1 MSALFI
7 SDLHIDAAR
16 PAVLAG
22 LQRLVDSEAST
33 VDALYILGDLVEI
46 WVGDDDDGPVA
57 TSVREALTTAS
68 RRCAVYVMHGNR
80 DFLIGAQFA
89 GQTGATLI
97 DDPSVVEVDGD
108 RVLLAHGDAYCT
120 RDIEYQRLRSLLR
133 SSAWQTEV
141 LSATIEDRRALAAAV
156 RTGCIAENENK
167 AANIMDVTP
176 RSVRQAMDAAAVS
189 LMVHGH
195 THRPGI
201 HDLGGG
207 RRRIVLGDWDRCG
220 WKLRLDRG
228 DAELTCFPLPIHAP
242 GGQDLGSDSL

>member
-7 SDLHIDAAR
+7 SDLHIDETR

-22 LQRLVDSEAST
+22 LRRLVDTEAPA
-33 VDALYILGDLVEI
+33 VDALYVLGDLVEV

-57 TSVREALTTAS
+57 TSVREALATAS

-80 DFLIGAQFA
+80 DFLIGAAFA
-89 GQTGATLI
+89 SDTGATLLE
-97 DDPSVVEVDGD
+97 DPSVVEVDND

-120 RDIEYQRLRSLLR
+120 GDVEYQRLRALFR

-141 LSATIEDRRALAAAV
+141 LSSTIEERRALAASLRAKS
-156 RTGCIAENENK
+156 IAANENK

-176 RSVRQAMDAAAVS
+176 ASVRQAMEDAAVS

-220 WKLRLDRG
+220 WRLRLDRG
-228 DAELTCFPLPIHAP
+228 ESELTCFPLI
-242 GGQDLGSDSL
+242 D

>member
-7 SDLHIDAAR
+7 ADLHIDATR
-16 PAVLAG
+16 PDVVAG
-22 LQRLVDSEAST
+22 LQRLVDTDAST
-33 VDALYILGDLVEI
+33 VDALFILGDLVEV

-57 TSVREALTTAS
+57 VSIRETLSAAS
-68 RRCAVYVMHGNR
+68 RHCAVYVMHGNR
-80 DFLIGAQFA
+80 DFLIGPAFA
-89 GQTGATLI
+89 ADTGATLL
-97 DDPSVVEVDGD
+97 DDPSVVELDGD

-120 RDIEYQRLRSLLR
+120 RDTEYQRVRALFR

-141 LSATIEDRRALAAAV
+141 LASSLGERRALADSLRARSVAA
-156 RTGCIAENENK
+156 NDNK

-176 RSVRQAMDAAAVS
+176 SSIQRAMDDADVAV
-189 LMVHGH
+189 MIHGH

-201 HDLGGG
+201 HHLDGD

-228 DAELTCFPLPIHAP
+228 EFELDCFALADKSGTP
-242 GGQDLGSDSL
+242 G

>member
-7 SDLHIDAAR
+7 SDLHIDETR

-22 LQRLVDSEAST
+22 LRRLVDTEAPN
-33 VDALYILGDLVEI
+33 VDALYILGDLVEV

-57 TSVREALTTAS
+57 TSIRDALTAAS
-68 RRCAVYVMHGNR
+68 QRCAVYVMHGNR
-80 DFLIGAQFA
+80 DFLIGTQFA
-89 GQTGATLI
+89 KHTGATLI
-97 DDPSVVEVDGD
+97 DDPSVVEVDNQ

-120 RDIEYQRLRSLLR
+120 RDIEYQRLRALFR
-133 SSAWQTEV
+133 STTWQNEV
-141 LSATIEDRRALAAAV
+141 LSSTLGERRALATSLRAKSIAA
-156 RTGCIAENENK
+156 NENK

-176 RSVRQAMDAAAVS
+176 SSVRQAMDNAAVS

-201 HDLGGG
+201 HDLGDG

-220 WKLRLDRG
+220 WKLRLDGG
-228 DAELTCFPLPIHAP
+228 DANLSCFPLPA
-242 GGQDLGSDSL
+242 

>member
-7 SDLHIDAAR
+7 SDLHIDETR

-22 LQRLVDSEAST
+22 LRRLVDTEAPN
-33 VDALYILGDLVEI
+33 VDALYILGDLVEV

-57 TSVREALTTAS
+57 ASIRETLSAATHH
-68 RRCAVYVMHGNR
+68 CPVYVMHGNR

-89 GQTGATLI
+89 KHTGATLI
-97 DDPSVVEVDGD
+97 DDPSVVDID
-108 RVLLAHGDAYCT
+108 NHRVLLAHGDAYCT
-120 RDIEYQRLRSLLR
+120 ADVEYQRLRALFR
-133 SSAWQTEV
+133 STPWQNEV
-141 LSATIEDRRALAAAV
+141 LSSTLDERRALAASLRAKS
-156 RTGCIAENENK
+156 IAANENK
-167 AANIMDVTP
+167 ATNIMDVTP
-176 RSVRQAMDAAAVS
+176 SSVRQAMDNAAVS

-220 WKLRLDRG
+220 WKLRLDGG
-228 DAELTCFPLPIHAP
+228 DANLSCFPLPP
-242 GGQDLGSDSL
+242 

>member
-7 SDLHIDAAR
+7 SDLHIDETR

-22 LQRLVDSEAST
+22 LQRLIDAEAGAVDS
-33 VDALYILGDLVEI
+33 LFILGDLVEV

-57 TSVREALTTAS
+57 AAIRETLRAAS
-68 RRCAVYVMHGNR
+68 RRCRLFVMHGNR
-80 DFLIGAQFA
+80 DFLIGPQFA
-89 GQTGATLI
+89 ADTGATLL
-97 DDPSVVEVDGD
+97 DDPSVVEVDND
-108 RVLLAHGDAYCT
+108 RILVAHGDAYCT
-120 RDIEYQRLRSLLR
+120 RDSEYQRLRALFR
-133 SSAWQTEV
+133 STAWQNEV
-141 LSATIEDRRALAAAV
+141 LASSLDERRALAASLRAKSIAV
-156 RTGCIAENENK
+156 NENK

-176 RSVRQAMDAAAVS
+176 GSVQRALDEAETS

-201 HDLGGG
+201 HDLGDG

-228 DAELTCFPLPIHAP
+228 DTELSCFPLPWNKR
-242 GGQDLGSDSL
+242 

>member
-7 SDLHIDAAR
+7 SDLHIDETR

-22 LQRLVDSEAST
+22 LQRLVDCEAAT
-33 VDALYILGDLVEI
+33 VDAIYILGDLVEV
-46 WVGDDDDGPVA
+46 WVGDDDGGPIA
-57 TSVREALTTAS
+57 ASIRDALTAAS
-68 RRCAVYVMHGNR
+68 RRCPVYVMHGNR

-89 GQTGATLI
+89 DHTGATLI
-97 DDPSVVEVDGD
+97 DDPSVVEVDGN

-120 RDIEYQRLRSLLR
+120 GDVEYQRLRALFR
-133 SSAWQTEV
+133 SSAWQAEV
-141 LSATIEDRRALAAAV
+141 LSSTIEERRALAASLRAKS
-156 RTGCIAENENK
+156 IAANENK
-167 AANIMDVTP
+167 AANIMDVTAI
-176 RSVRQAMDAAAVS
+176 SIRQAMDDAAVS

-220 WKLRLDRG
+220 WKLRLDNG
-228 DAELTCFPLPIHAP
+228 DAELTCFALTA
-242 GGQDLGSDSL
+242 

>member
-1 MSALFI
+1 MSALFV
-7 SDLHIDAAR
+7 SDLHIDETR

-22 LQRLVDSEAST
+22 LQRLVDGEAAT
-33 VDALYILGDLVEI
+33 VDAFYILGDLVEV

-57 TSVREALTTAS
+57 AAIRETLRAAS
-68 RRCAVYVMHGNR
+68 RRCAVYLMHGNR

-89 GQTGATLI
+89 EHTGATLI
-97 DDPSVVEVDGD
+97 EDPSIIEVDGN

-120 RDIEYQRLRSLLR
+120 GDIEYQRMRTLFRSP
-133 SSAWQTEV
+133 AWQTEV
-141 LSATIEDRRALAAAV
+141 LSSSIEERRALAASLRAKS
-156 RTGCIAENENK
+156 IAANENK
-167 AANIMDVTP
+167 ATNIMDVTP
-176 RSVRQAMDAAAVS
+176 SSIRQAMDDSAVS

-220 WKLRLDRG
+220 WKLRLDGG
-228 DAELTCFPLPIHAP
+228 DAQLTCFALTA
-242 GGQDLGSDSL
+242 

>member
-7 SDLHIDAAR
+7 SDLHIDETR

-22 LQRLVDSEAST
+22 LRRLVDTEAPS
-33 VDALYILGDLVEI
+33 VDALYVLGDLVEV

-57 TSVREALTTAS
+57 TSIRDALTVAS
-68 RRCAVYVMHGNR
+68 QRCAVHVMHGNR
-80 DFLIGAQFA
+80 DFLIGTQLAE
-89 GQTGATLI
+89 QTGATLI
-97 DDPSVVEVDGD
+97 DDPSVVEVDNQ

-120 RDIEYQRLRSLLR
+120 RDVEYQRLRALFR
-133 SSAWQTEV
+133 STNWKNEV
-141 LSATIEDRRALAAAV
+141 LSSTLEERRALAASLRAKS
-156 RTGCIAENENK
+156 IAANENK

-176 RSVRQAMDAAAVS
+176 SSVRQAMDDAAVS

-201 HDLGGG
+201 HDLGDG

-220 WKLRLDRG
+220 WKLQLDRG
-228 DAELTCFPLPIHAP
+228 DANLSCFPLP
-242 GGQDLGSDSL
+242 D